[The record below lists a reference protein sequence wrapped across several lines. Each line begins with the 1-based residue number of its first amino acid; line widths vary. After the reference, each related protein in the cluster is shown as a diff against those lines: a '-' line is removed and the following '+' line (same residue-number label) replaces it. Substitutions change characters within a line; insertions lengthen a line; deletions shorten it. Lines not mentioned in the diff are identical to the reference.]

1 MFKSWSAFPTLS
13 FLTHINPVPLK
24 SVRSSSCSHSSSAAS
39 TTGRN
44 AHQHLFHGNLPPSFC
59 RSFPSRSRA
68 SLYMIPVSG
77 FLPPPSN
84 VMTLS
89 TLPIAP
95 MTKWRPPCCLEGEL
109 AEIEYRITSGHV
121 WSLELFMPYQ
131 NFNTVRVGGTSF
143 TTFHLTLIEDI
154 HARFFPFSTMRSSV
168 DVLSFYVKLCNNL
181 CQWAYTAERSWNLFV
196 RWTS

>member
-1 MFKSWSAFPTLS
+1 MAKWIRHLWMSSEALEDT
-13 FLTHINPVPLK
+13 
-24 SVRSSSCSHSSSAAS
+24 VRGE
-39 TTGRN
+39 TTSK
-44 AHQHLFHGNLPPSFC
+44 LFEQRKWHHTW
-59 RSFPSRSRA
+59 SRS
-68 SLYMIPVSG
+68 PVSS
-77 FLPPPSN
+77 PPPK